1 MVCACEGW
9 YLIIC
14 KGLKGQPHGVQSA
27 EGEVNCVNRDK
38 RFGAQPKRPGRSVH
52 LSTENCPSTP
62 MYTAPIRARQ
72 KDAHRPLPLTQS
84 LDMPG
89 GRRKRGAHTNAYYNS
104 TRHLAPKDLHC
115 PSPRHD
121 HSQRPKGLGNKGATK
136 DSPEQSH
143 PQTLLPG
150 IHRCKVQ
157 LSRRSTR

>member
-62 MYTAPIRARQ
+62 MHTAPSTSAA
-72 KDAHRPLPLTQS
+72 KKSPLPTTTDTVTRNAQ
-84 LDMPG
+84 
-89 GRRKRGAHTNAYYNS
+89 RQEKKRCTH
-104 TRHLAPKDLHC
+104 
-115 PSPRHD
+115 
-121 HSQRPKGLGNKGATK
+121 
-136 DSPEQSH
+136 
-143 PQTLLPG
+143 
-150 IHRCKVQ
+150 
-157 LSRRSTR
+157 